1 MERLTFSD
9 AGPADWPYLLCLWWR
24 NVRATH
30 GFVAEDYLRAIGAAL
45 PGVYLPAMERVRLAW
60 LEVAPAEGDGS
71 DHAPGAGEGHFPT
84 GTVAVPRP
92 SQGRLPAGFLGSV
105 EQRVEMLFVEPGLR
119 GRGIGTALL
128 EDFGSRHPETLLD
141 VNEQNTAARIF
152 YARRGFEVVGRSPL
166 DGASRIRSCICAVC
180 GTGAPGQGKQPDTW
194 PFDGLASLPSQQ
206 GGILSLL
213 RRGHSGD
220 VAAQKTETPGGTR
233 RFGIVRENDNA
244 VSLGKEISMRLS
256 RGGRGGRST
265 AAPRRGPRRP
275 GSGTCRHS
283 LRRGS

>member
-105 EQRVEMLFVEPGLR
+105 AQRVEMLFVEPGLR

-128 EDFGSRHPETLLD
+128 
-141 VNEQNTAARIF
+141 ARIF

-166 DGASRIRSCICAVC
+166 DGAGQPYPLLHLRRLRAGGA
-180 GTGAPGQGKQPDTW
+180 GTGQ
-194 PFDGLASLPSQQ
+194 
-206 GGILSLL
+206 
-213 RRGHSGD
+213 
-220 VAAQKTETPGGTR
+220 
-233 RFGIVRENDNA
+233 
-244 VSLGKEISMRLS
+244 
-256 RGGRGGRST
+256 T
-265 AAPRRGPRRP
+265 A
-275 GSGTCRHS
+275 
-283 LRRGS
+283 

>member
-24 NVRATH
+24 NVRTTH

-92 SQGRLPAGFLGSV
+92 SLGRLPAGFLGSV

-119 GRGIGTALL
+119 GRGRRDRANSLTHGLSTASHPCRHNR
-128 EDFGSRHPETLLD
+128 GRHP
-141 VNEQNTAARIF
+141 
-152 YARRGFEVVGRSPL
+152 
-166 DGASRIRSCICAVC
+166 
-180 GTGAPGQGKQPDTW
+180 
-194 PFDGLASLPSQQ
+194 
-206 GGILSLL
+206 LL
-213 RRGHSGD
+213 RRGYSGD
-220 VAAQKTETPGGTR
+220 VAAQKTETPGGDPA
-233 RFGIVRENDNA
+233 FWH
-244 VSLGKEISMRLS
+244 
-256 RGGRGGRST
+256 
-265 AAPRRGPRRP
+265 RP
-275 GSGTCRHS
+275 GE
-283 LRRGS
+283 

>member
-60 LEVAPAEGDGS
+60 LELASAGDAGDECVPRTAQGPLPA
-71 DHAPGAGEGHFPT
+71 
-84 GTVAVPRP
+84 GTVAVPRL

-128 EDFGSRHPETLLD
+128 EDFGSRHPEILLD

-166 DGASRIRSCICAVC
+166 DGA
-180 GTGAPGQGKQPDTW
+180 GQPY
-194 PFDGLASLPSQQ
+194 PLLH
-206 GGILSLL
+206 L
-213 RRGHSGD
+213 RR
-220 VAAQKTETPGGTR
+220 VRAGGA
-233 RFGIVRENDNA
+233 GA
-244 VSLGKEISMRLS
+244 GQ
-256 RGGRGGRST
+256 T
-265 AAPRRGPRRP
+265 A
-275 GSGTCRHS
+275 
-283 LRRGS
+283 

>member
-71 DHAPGAGEGHFPT
+71 DHAPEAGEDHFPT

-128 EDFGSRHPETLLD
+128 EDFGSRHPEILLD

-152 YARRGFEVVGRSPL
+152 YARRGFEVGRSPL
-166 DGASRIRSCICAVC
+166 DGAGQPYPLLHLRRLRAGGA
-180 GTGAPGQGKQPDTW
+180 GTGQ
-194 PFDGLASLPSQQ
+194 
-206 GGILSLL
+206 
-213 RRGHSGD
+213 
-220 VAAQKTETPGGTR
+220 
-233 RFGIVRENDNA
+233 
-244 VSLGKEISMRLS
+244 
-256 RGGRGGRST
+256 T
-265 AAPRRGPRRP
+265 A
-275 GSGTCRHS
+275 
-283 LRRGS
+283 

>member
-1 MERLTFSD
+1 MALLSRSEARPDAPCLPSGTACGRIRGHLRRTGLRLLRVLSLQGIEDGTTDLQRCRSCGL
-9 AGPADWPYLLCLWWR
+9 AVSAVPVWR

-60 LEVAPAEGDGS
+60 LEIAPAEGDGS

-128 EDFGSRHPETLLD
+128 EDFGSRHPEILLD

-166 DGASRIRSCICAVC
+166 DGA
-180 GTGAPGQGKQPDTW
+180 GQPY
-194 PFDGLASLPSQQ
+194 PLLP
-206 GGILSLL
+206 L
-213 RRGHSGD
+213 RR
-220 VAAQKTETPGGTR
+220 VRAGGA
-233 RFGIVRENDNA
+233 GA
-244 VSLGKEISMRLS
+244 GQ
-256 RGGRGGRST
+256 T
-265 AAPRRGPRRP
+265 A
-275 GSGTCRHS
+275 
-283 LRRGS
+283 

>member
-45 PGVYLPAMERVRLAW
+45 PGAYLPAMERVRLAW

-92 SQGRLPAGFLGSV
+92 FRGRLPAGFLGSV

-128 EDFGSRHPETLLD
+128 EDFGSRHPEILLD

-166 DGASRIRSCICAVC
+166 DGAGQPYPLLHLRRLRAGGA
-180 GTGAPGQGKQPDTW
+180 GTGQ
-194 PFDGLASLPSQQ
+194 
-206 GGILSLL
+206 
-213 RRGHSGD
+213 
-220 VAAQKTETPGGTR
+220 
-233 RFGIVRENDNA
+233 
-244 VSLGKEISMRLS
+244 
-256 RGGRGGRST
+256 T
-265 AAPRRGPRRP
+265 A
-275 GSGTCRHS
+275 
-283 LRRGS
+283 

>member
-60 LEVAPAEGDGS
+60 LEVAPAEGDGR

-105 EQRVEMLFVEPGLR
+105 AQRVEMLFVEPGLR

-128 EDFGSRHPETLLD
+128 EDFGSRHPESLLD

-166 DGASRIRSCICAVC
+166 DGAGQPYPLLHLRRLRAGGA
-180 GTGAPGQGKQPDTW
+180 GTGQ
-194 PFDGLASLPSQQ
+194 
-206 GGILSLL
+206 
-213 RRGHSGD
+213 
-220 VAAQKTETPGGTR
+220 
-233 RFGIVRENDNA
+233 
-244 VSLGKEISMRLS
+244 
-256 RGGRGGRST
+256 T
-265 AAPRRGPRRP
+265 A
-275 GSGTCRHS
+275 
-283 LRRGS
+283 

>member
-45 PGVYLPAMERVRLAW
+45 PGAYLPAMERVRLAW

-128 EDFGSRHPETLLD
+128 EDFGSRHPEILLD

-166 DGASRIRSCICAVC
+166 
-180 GTGAPGQGKQPDTW
+180 
-194 PFDGLASLPSQQ
+194 ASLPSQQ
-206 GGILSLL
+206 G
-213 RRGHSGD
+213 
-220 VAAQKTETPGGTR
+220 AASCLCSAE
-233 RFGIVRENDNA
+233 D
-244 VSLGKEISMRLS
+244 
-256 RGGRGGRST
+256 T
-265 AAPRRGPRRP
+265 AATWPPKNRNAGGDPAFWHRP
-275 GSGTCRHS
+275 GE
-283 LRRGS
+283 

>member
-71 DHAPGAGEGHFPT
+71 DHAPEAGEDHFPT

-128 EDFGSRHPETLLD
+128 EDFGSRHPEILLD

-152 YARRGFEVVGRSPL
+152 YARRGFEAFP
-166 DGASRIRSCICAVC
+166 A
-180 GTGAPGQGKQPDTW
+180 
-194 PFDGLASLPSQQ
+194 
-206 GGILSLL
+206 
-213 RRGHSGD
+213 
-220 VAAQKTETPGGTR
+220 
-233 RFGIVRENDNA
+233 
-244 VSLGKEISMRLS
+244 
-256 RGGRGGRST
+256 GRGGAAVSAPASAPPAGRGRRDRANSLTHGLPT
-265 AAPRRGPRRP
+265 ASHPCRHNRGRHPVFAPQRIQRRRGRPKNRNAGGDPAFWHRP
-275 GSGTCRHS
+275 GE
-283 LRRGS
+283 

>member
-128 EDFGSRHPETLLD
+128 EDFGSRHPEILLD

-152 YARRGFEVVGRSPL
+152 ARRGFEVVGRSPL
-166 DGASRIRSCICAVC
+166 DGAGQPDPLLHLRRLRAGGA
-180 GTGAPGQGKQPDTW
+180 GTGQ
-194 PFDGLASLPSQQ
+194 
-206 GGILSLL
+206 
-213 RRGHSGD
+213 
-220 VAAQKTETPGGTR
+220 
-233 RFGIVRENDNA
+233 
-244 VSLGKEISMRLS
+244 
-256 RGGRGGRST
+256 T
-265 AAPRRGPRRP
+265 A
-275 GSGTCRHS
+275 
-283 LRRGS
+283 